1 MYEQSSNFVSAIGC
15 HNNFAEYTC
24 PCLTD
29 RNKVNEFSTMY
40 VNPTPWN
47 ALIYAAYTPRIAKKT
62 CHMCHVLDTTP
73 GSVLLDNT
81 TASCVPQLNWWFAP
95 HRSREWIRWWTCPVA
110 TNVNLFACILKKLSD
125 IVTWVMWESFYRSLS
140 SHGITIMWGRVGT
153 TWFTENHI
161 WYMSN
166 VSAKAIKIMSGCE
179 GPIYSNQSK
188 SMYQEG
194 VFPCIFYFVYD
205 LSRKWFGN
213 GQSNYLIRTYQQTK
227 TVMMVVKIKA

>member
-1 MYEQSSNFVSAIGC
+1 MYEQSSNFVSSIGC
-15 HNNFAEYTC
+15 HNNFADYTC

-29 RNKVNEFSTMY
+29 RNKVNKFSTMY
-40 VNPTPWN
+40 ANPTPWN

-62 CHMCHVLDTTP
+62 CHMCNVLDTTP

-95 HRSREWIRWWTCPVA
+95 HRSREWIRCWTCPVA

-125 IVTWVMWESFYRSLS
+125 IITWVMWESFYRSLS

-153 TWFTENHI
+153 TWFAENHI

-166 VSAKAIKIMSGCE
+166 VSAK
-179 GPIYSNQSK
+179 Q
-188 SMYQEG
+188 
-194 VFPCIFYFVYD
+194 
-205 LSRKWFGN
+205 
-213 GQSNYLIRTYQQTK
+213 
-227 TVMMVVKIKA
+227 